1 MQLNNPFCHKLFLA
15 PCISCSKDPRLHTFQ
30 SILQNA
36 TMRLRDTGILN
47 RIIYDIF
54 ADPVQIKDSRVRNK
68 LPLTVQQ
75 LNSTMV
81 AILVGL
87 TLSVMVFIFE
97 RFLAGK
103 LSGLKL
109 AEEIIELD

>member
-1 MQLNNPFCHKLFLA
+1 
-15 PCISCSKDPRLHTFQ
+15 
-30 SILQNA
+30 
-36 TMRLRDTGILN
+36 MRLRDTGILN

>member
-1 MQLNNPFCHKLFLA
+1 
-15 PCISCSKDPRLHTFQ
+15 
-30 SILQNA
+30 
-36 TMRLRDTGILN
+36 MRLRDTGILN

-81 AILVGL
+81 ALVGL
-87 TLSVMVFIFE
+87 TLSVMVFLFE
-97 RFLAGK
+97 RFLGGK

-109 AEEIIELD
+109 AEEIIQLD